1 MGKTN
6 SKAKAKVR
14 SCNMGKPGSLFLQN
28 DPPSWGKEGGHM
40 PPSHL
45 RWSQV
50 GSLLLGTAGGTTAQ
64 YPEAQN
70 HP

>member
-1 MGKTN
+1 
-6 SKAKAKVR
+6 
-14 SCNMGKPGSLFLQN
+14 MGKPGSLFLQN